1 MYKSQSV
8 CLALFLC
15 LPVFSCAQQSAASSG
30 AAGQSQ
36 PVSSSQSPTASPSVA
51 PASMAQSSQG
61 SIELNI
67 VVADK
72 SEKPVSGL
80 GLSDFTLLD
89 NDQPVKILSFQAI
102 DGTVHADD
110 PPTKIILLLDTVNVG
125 FQLVA
130 AERQEIDKY
139 FRKVNGNIGHP
150 MSIHLFTNDGLKYQS
165 ESSSDGKVLAADL
178 KRVDGQLRTI
188 GHAQGGGRTGTRSPF
203 NSKSRIDCAERSKQ
217 SWPKDTDLGWP
228 WGADARFN
236 EVSTISSQGQQ
247 QLFNSI
253 IELSTSLRE
262 AHIALYSISSG
273 LASGSTFLYQDF
285 LKGVK
290 SAQKA
295 SLSNLGLKVLAIQ
308 SGGRVLAPS
317 NDLAS
322 EIDSC
327 VQDAG
332 AIYTLRFDPPRPDKP
347 HEYHDLKVVIDK
359 PGLKP
364 RTNTGYYD

>member
-1 MYKSQSV
+1 M
-8 CLALFLC
+8 
-15 LPVFSCAQQSAASSG
+15 
-30 AAGQSQ
+30 
-36 PVSSSQSPTASPSVA
+36 
-51 PASMAQSSQG
+51 
-61 SIELNI
+61 
-67 VVADK
+67 
-72 SEKPVSGL
+72 
-80 GLSDFTLLD
+80 
-89 NDQPVKILSFQAI
+89 
-102 DGTVHADD
+102 
-110 PPTKIILLLDTVNVG
+110 
-125 FQLVA
+125 
-130 AERQEIDKY
+130 
-139 FRKVNGNIGHP
+139 RK
-150 MSIHLFTNDGLKYQS
+150 
-165 ESSSDGKVLAADL
+165 
-178 KRVDGQLRTI
+178 
-188 GHAQGGGRTGTRSPF
+188 GGGRTGTRSPF

>member
-61 SIELNI
+61 SIELNV

-188 GHAQGGGRTGTRSPF
+188 GHAQGG
-203 NSKSRIDCAERSKQ
+203 
-217 SWPKDTDLGWP
+217 
-228 WGADARFN
+228 WG
-236 EVSTISSQGQQ
+236 ELELV
-247 QLFNSI
+247 L
-253 IELSTSLRE
+253 LSTQNLESIAQSEVNSPGRKILIWVGPGGPMLDSTRYQPYLPRGSNNSSIPSSSFRPACVKRTLRSTVSLR
-262 AHIALYSISSG
+262 
-273 LASGSTFLYQDF
+273 D
-285 LKGVK
+285 
-290 SAQKA
+290 
-295 SLSNLGLKVLAIQ
+295 
-308 SGGRVLAPS
+308 
-317 NDLAS
+317 
-322 EIDSC
+322 
-327 VQDAG
+327 
-332 AIYTLRFDPPRPDKP
+332 
-347 HEYHDLKVVIDK
+347 
-359 PGLKP
+359 
-364 RTNTGYYD
+364 